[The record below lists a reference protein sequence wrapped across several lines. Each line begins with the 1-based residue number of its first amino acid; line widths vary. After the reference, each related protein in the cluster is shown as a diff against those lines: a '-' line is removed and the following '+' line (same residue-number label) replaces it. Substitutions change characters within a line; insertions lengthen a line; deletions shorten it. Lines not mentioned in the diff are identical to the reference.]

1 MKNCLLTV
9 ISLSLWNVFL
19 AQNYVIQRRDFN
31 RIGNYRPD
39 TFIVPTPPCS
49 GDGSAQCAAMNGTK
63 TNIQCKCVCN
73 KQEDNV
79 YYKSTFGVYDNTWKC
94 ASNTKVRNNGGKKA
108 N

>member
-1 MKNCLLTV
+1 MKNCLLIV

-19 AQNYVIQRRDFN
+19 AQDYVIRR
-31 RIGNYRPD
+31 RRGNDRPD
-39 TFIVPTPPCS
+39 TFIVPTPLCS

-63 TNIQCKCVCN
+63 TRNTRCKCVCD
-73 KQEDNV
+73 KQENNV

-94 ASNTKVRNNGGKKA
+94 ASNTKVRNNGGRKA